1 MKLIS
6 VLPGRRLSPHSI
18 TDAGLAGLD
27 VANATR
33 QLNCAIHA
41 SHRGK

>member
-18 TDAGLAGLD
+18 TDAGLAGLILYLVFKRND
-27 VANATR
+27 W
-33 QLNCAIHA
+33 L
-41 SHRGK
+41 